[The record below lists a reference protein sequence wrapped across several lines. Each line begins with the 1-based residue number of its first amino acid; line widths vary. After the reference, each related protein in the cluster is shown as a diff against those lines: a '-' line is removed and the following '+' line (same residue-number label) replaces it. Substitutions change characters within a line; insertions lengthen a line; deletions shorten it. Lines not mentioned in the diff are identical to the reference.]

1 MTQGALL
8 NTQEL
13 PRWRML
19 IATIFVMLCT
29 GSTYA
34 FSVFIGPLSTMRDWT
49 AGDAV
54 LAFAIN
60 NAIAPI
66 PMILSGKIVDKG
78 YARQCIL
85 FGGALFG
92 IGYFLSGM
100 ASSIPMFYLTYGI
113 VCGIGQ
119 AFAYSGCL
127 GNAVRLFPDRRGLAV
142 GLVTAGNGGAAI
154 IMAPALSYL
163 IQHYGVLTALEAL
176 GAIFVVIS
184 VIAGLSVTSAPT
196 GYIPKGWTPPVS
208 AQSTPAIHEGLPW
221 TKMIQT
227 TRFYMILVMF
237 GIGTL
242 SGLMIVSNLSRIG
255 QSMYGLSATAAAFY
269 VSLYALSNCLGRILW
284 GAVSDKIGRY
294 YALMVIHIVVGSMLL
309 VLANTTLASVFL
321 IAVIGIGLCFGG
333 TMGIMPPI
341 VTENFGAK
349 YYGVNYGIVF
359 VGYALAAFFGPKVAT
374 SVAAANG
381 GNFTIA
387 FYMAFACGVI
397 GLAVTILYVVMNR
410 KKQSIVDAGSKI
422 EGS

>member
-1 MTQGALL
+1 MYK
-8 NTQEL
+8 NTIGNVIEL

-19 IATIFVMLCT
+19 IATIFVMICT

-34 FSVFIGPLSTMRDWT
+34 FSVFIGPLGTLREWT

-54 LAFAIN
+54 LAFALN
-60 NAIAPI
+60 NAIGPI
-66 PMILSGKIVDKG
+66 PMILSGKLVDKG
-78 YARQCIL
+78 YARHCIL
-85 FGGALFG
+85 GGGALFG

-100 ASSIPMFYLTYGI
+100 ATTIPMFYFTYGI

-127 GNAVRLFPDRRGLAV
+127 GNAVRLFPDKRGLAV

-154 IMAPALSYL
+154 LMAPALSFL
-163 IQHYGVLTALEAL
+163 IQQYGVFTALETL
-176 GAIFVVIS
+176 GTIFFCVSLVVGLIVRS
-184 VIAGLSVTSAPT
+184 VPT
-196 GYIPKGWTPPVS
+196 GYIPKGWTPPATTQSSVS
-208 AQSTPAIHEGLPW
+208 INDGISW
-221 TKMIQT
+221 NKMIQT
-227 TRFYMILVMF
+227 PQFYMVLTMF

-255 QSMYGLSATAAAFY
+255 QSMYGLSATVAAFY
-269 VSLYALSNCLGRILW
+269 VSLYALSNCLGRIFW

-294 YALMVIHIVVGSMLL
+294 YALMIIHVFVGGMLL
-309 VLANTTLASVFL
+309 LMANTSAAPVFL
-321 IAVIGIGLCFGG
+321 IAIIGIGLCFGG

-359 VGYALAAFFGPKVAT
+359 VGYALAAFFGPKIAT
-374 SVAAANG
+374 NVAAANN
-381 GNFTIA
+381 GNFTLA

-397 GLAVTILYVVMNR
+397 GLVVTILYVVLSRR
-410 KKQSIVDAGSKI
+410 KQAVLQVEA
-422 EGS
+422 ELE